1 MTIDRMLIRIAGF
14 MVFFSV
20 LLAVFHSV
28 QWLWLT
34 GFIGAN
40 LVQASFTGFCP
51 LVKILKKVGL
61 KSGAAFD

>member
-51 LVKILKKVGL
+51 LVKILKKAGL

>member
-1 MTIDRMLIRIAGF
+1 MTIDRMLIRVAGF

-20 LLAVFHSV
+20 LLAVFHSLH
-28 QWLWLT
+28 WLWFT
-34 GFIGAN
+34 GFVGAN

-51 LVKILKKVGL
+51 LVKILKKLGM